1 MTSILWEFFFC
12 MIDIFIFDTF
22 MNSFFFRKKLTK
34 TNRVILFFTAS
45 ASIFLSSYFIIFSYS
60 STFTQIIII
69 IIYGFLMFNST
80 KLHILNNA
88 LFFIFLYNTVSSIQI
103 MILTILLEINVFE
116 IFTYDSLYRIIFI
129 LISRIMIYMLWKYT
143 AYRFAIKKGN
153 IIFERNF
160 FYLFA
165 SGAGFGSIF
174 LSILF
179 QSWNLTKTDFLLLL
193 ICFVTIIYFVY
204 FIYQSLFKEKLNTQN
219 INVVAKFEEINQTYI
234 DNANKKD
241 VNIRIIKHDLRN
253 NLLILDT
260 LLAENKIDE
269 AKRYINSLQG
279 SRALTKEI
287 DCGNYVIDALLNV
300 RMQMNQDIDFD
311 IKISIEECAIEAT
324 VLCAIISNLLDNAI
338 EATHQCVENK
348 TISFSIT
355 ESTKVIKIVVKNKFK
370 ETPLNSEGILL
381 SLKEDKDNHGL
392 GILSIEQAARKY
404 NGSFV
409 PNIDFDKKEFEATVI
424 LFKSSITN

>member
-34 TNRVILFFTAS
+34 ANRVILFFTAS
-45 ASIFLSSYFIIFSYS
+45 VGVFLSSYFVVFSYLSTILHVSVVFIYSIFSYKS
-60 STFTQIIII
+60 S
-69 IIYGFLMFNST
+69 
-80 KLHILNNA
+80 KLHLLNNSL
-88 LFFIFLYNTVSSIQI
+88 LFTFLYNTFASFQV
-103 MILTILLEINVFE
+103 MTVTVLLDINIVE
-116 IFTYDSLYRIIFI
+116 IFTYNSIYRILFI
-129 LISRIMIYMLWKYT
+129 LLSRGMIYAIW
-143 AYRFAIKKGN
+143 RFLTVHFSIQKGFIVFEKN
-153 IIFERNF
+153 IV
-160 FYLFA
+160 YLVS
-165 SGAGFGSIF
+165 SGVGFGAVF

-179 QSWNLTKTDFLLLL
+179 QNWVLTKLDFIIL
-193 ICFVTIIYFVY
+193 IFSFLTIVY
-204 FIYQSLFKEKLNTQN
+204 FILSIYRSLIKEKLNNRN
-219 INVVAKFEEINQTYI
+219 INLLDKFEEASKIYI
-234 DNANKKD
+234 DSKNEKNT
-241 VNIRIIKHDLRN
+241 NLRIAKHDLRN
-253 NLLILDT
+253 NLLIIDS
-260 LLAENKIDE
+260 LLSEGKIDE
-269 AKRYINSLQG
+269 TKKYISSLQG
-279 SRALTKEI
+279 SSALTKEI

-300 RMQMNQDIDFD
+300 RIQMNQDIDFD
-311 IKISIEECAIEAT
+311 IKINIEECAIEAT